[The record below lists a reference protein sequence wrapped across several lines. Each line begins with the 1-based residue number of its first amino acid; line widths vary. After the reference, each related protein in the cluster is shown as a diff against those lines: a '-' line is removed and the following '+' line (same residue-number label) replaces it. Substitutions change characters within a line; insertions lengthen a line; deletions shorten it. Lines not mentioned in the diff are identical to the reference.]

1 MFVISLDPERAFV
14 VHSPRYPNARSQRKV
29 LLMVAVAQA
38 SPAPPRRLVVVTTP
52 PAIRSSTAA
61 VPAATYRRRRLVA
74 AVLLAGVL
82 LAVFVG
88 VNALTGPGPG
98 PGPAGPADG
107 ADVAG
112 VVHVVQPGETFW
124 AIARSLRP
132 NEDPRPL
139 VAQLVAAHG
148 SASLMVGERIRLP
161 AGS

>member
-1 MFVISLDPERAFV
+1 
-14 VHSPRYPNARSQRKV
+14 
-29 LLMVAVAQA
+29 MVAVAQA
-38 SPAPPRRLVVVTTP
+38 SPAPPPRLVVVTTP

-74 AVLLAGVL
+74 AALLAGLL

-88 VNALTGPGPG
+88 VNALAG
-98 PGPAGPADG
+98 PGPARPADG
-107 ADVAG
+107 ADVPG

-124 AIARSLRP
+124 AIAHALRP

-148 SASLMVGERIRLP
+148 SASLTVGERIRLP

>member
-1 MFVISLDPERAFV
+1 
-14 VHSPRYPNARSQRKV
+14 
-29 LLMVAVAQA
+29 MVAVAQA
-38 SPAPPRRLVVVTTP
+38 SPASPRRLVVVTTP
-52 PAIRSSTAA
+52 SVTRSSTPA

-74 AVLLAGVL
+74 AALLAGLL
-82 LAVFVG
+82 LALSLAVHAIAASTVG
-88 VNALTGPGPG
+88 TA
-98 PGPAGPADG
+98 PAAAADRG
-107 ADVAG
+107 ETAG
-112 VVHVVQPGETFW
+112 VIHVVQPGETFW

>member
-1 MFVISLDPERAFV
+1 
-14 VHSPRYPNARSQRKV
+14 
-29 LLMVAVAQA
+29 MVAVAQA

-52 PAIRSSTAA
+52 LVTRSSTAA
-61 VPAATYRRRRLVA
+61 VPAAIFRRRRLVA
-74 AVLLAGVL
+74 ASLFAGLLLVLSLAVHALAASSVATAPAAATDRAETAGVI
-82 LAVFVG
+82 
-88 VNALTGPGPG
+88 
-98 PGPAGPADG
+98 
-107 ADVAG
+107 
-112 VVHVVQPGETFW
+112 HVVQPGETFW